1 MRVVPACLAAAAV
14 FVLTANPAAA
24 DAVAAA
30 PVPQAQKETA
40 NPVAATPESIKEGA
54 RVYAVWCRSCHGLRA
69 RGDGITAPPGTK
81 PANLTDAEWKH
92 GGTDAAIFKTIR
104 EGIAPFEVM
113 KPQKGNISDTDIWN
127 IVNYL
132 RSLAQVNKK

>member
-1 MRVVPACLAAAAV
+1 MRFVSACLAAAAAIA
-14 FVLTANPAAA
+14 LTGRAAAA
-24 DAVAAA
+24 DAVVAA
-30 PVPQAQKETA
+30 PVAQAQKETA
-40 NPVAATPESIKEGA
+40 NPVPSTPESIKEGA

-69 RGDGITAPPGTK
+69 RGDGIAAPPGAK
-81 PANLTDAEWKH
+81 PANLTDADWKH

-132 RSLAQVNKK
+132 RSLSQVNKK